1 MLNAKEY
8 IEFEKVDS
16 IYHFNKNPGGRPIQT
31 LHCQKIRFCFPD
43 SLSPS
48 SSQAI
53 NWMVAIAVKDVRAVL
68 EIAGHRRSMGH
79 ISIQQYFHL
88 KAQGSLVSA
97 SYS

>member
-48 SSQAI
+48 SSQTI

-68 EIAGHRRSMGH
+68 EIAEHRSKATERR
-79 ISIQQYFHL
+79 ILLDTYTFL
-88 KAQGSLVSA
+88 KSEKDMHDS
-97 SYS
+97 

>member
-8 IEFEKVDS
+8 IKFEKVDS

-79 ISIQQYFHL
+79 ISIQQYFHF
-88 KAQGSLVSA
+88 KAQGSLVPA
-97 SYS
+97 SFS